1 MPYVLGSLV
10 AVFVVV
16 MAVAALTGRFRP
28 RTCCPADPTRDL
40 RMRAALG
47 DRPPTS
53 PSARAD
59 YPDGR
64 PGVAPDPPDP
74 REPA

>member
-28 RTCCPADPTRDL
+28 RTCCPADPARDL

-47 DRPPTS
+47 DLPPVEPPGTS
-53 PSARAD
+53 PD
-59 YPDGR
+59 PDPEFSPR
-64 PGVAPDPPDP
+64 PGPD
-74 REPA
+74 A